1 MTLNRLQ
8 VARGPRAALATLILA
23 LAAPESLRAAPPV
36 LRHVPTLET
45 APLGGLGYALAL
57 ASDPDGDALSWVRPM
72 PADLPAG
79 ASLVDLGTTLIEDTP
94 TLVGLISW
102 TPTRAQVGD
111 YGIPFEVSDGTST
124 ASGVGTI
131 RVVAPPTAIRD
142 RDGDG
147 VVTVTCIGDSNT
159 STPNPATLPR
169 WCERL
174 GALLDGATEGGV
186 TELTWET
193 VNRGIPATYADADWV
208 SNALADGRPDVMIFA
223 FGTNDLRLPR
233 TPQQVIEIY
242 GHMMQRAWQ
251 AGVRAFVATTPEYY
265 VQHGPPADCT
275 LGNPAGVAA
284 LNALVVETFAPDV
297 VDFHGGIVCPD
308 DVPDWLHFT
317 PSGHDKRARAAF
329 DVLVPKPRVARCNGV
344 PATIVGTAAG
354 DRLVGTPGDDVIAA
368 IAGSD
373 RVFGRGGH
381 DVICGG
387 PGDDD
392 LRGEGGND
400 VLVGGPGND
409 ILLGASGNDTLFG
422 DAGRNVLRG
431 AKGNDV
437 CAPGDPGSL
446 VDRACELVLPAE

>member
-1 MTLNRLQ
+1 MTLHRSQ
-8 VARGPRAALATLILA
+8 DARAPEAAIAALLLA
-23 LAAPESLRAAPPV
+23 LAAPESVRAAPPA
-36 LRHVPTLET
+36 LQHVPTLET

-57 ASDPDGDALSWVRPM
+57 ASDPDGDTLSWVRPM

-79 ASLVDLGTTLIEDTP
+79 ASLVDLGTMLIEDTP
-94 TLVGLISW
+94 TLVGLLSW
-102 TPTRAQVGD
+102 TPKRTQVGE
-111 YGIPFEVSDGTST
+111 YGIPFEVSDGTTT
-124 ASGVGTI
+124 ASGLGTI
-131 RVVAPPTAIRD
+131 RVVAPPTELRD

-159 STPNPATLPR
+159 STPNPVTLPR

-174 GALLDGATEGGV
+174 GALLDDATASGV
-186 TELTWET
+186 TEVAWKT
-193 VNRGIPATYADADWV
+193 VNRGVPATFAAVDWV
-208 SNALADGRPDVMIFA
+208 NQALAEGRPDVMIFA

-233 TPQQVIEIY
+233 TPQQLVDVY
-242 GHMMQRAWQ
+242 GQMMQRAWL
-251 AGVRAFVATTPEYY
+251 ADLPAFVATTPEYY

-275 LGNPAGVAA
+275 LGNPAGIAA
-284 LNALVVETFAPDV
+284 LNALIVATFAPDV
-297 VDFHGGIVCPD
+297 VDFHRGIVCPD

-329 DVLVPKPRVARCNGV
+329 DVLVPEPRVARCNGI
-344 PATIVGTAAG
+344 PATIAGTAAG

-368 IAGSD
+368 HAGND

-400 VLVGGPGND
+400 VLVGGPGD
-409 ILLGASGNDTLFG
+409 DVLLGASGDDTLVG
-422 DAGRNVLRG
+422 GGGRNVLRG
-431 AKGNDV
+431 AKGTDV
-437 CAPGDPGSL
+437 CSPGDPGSL
-446 VDRACELVLPAE
+446 VDRACEVVLPAE